1 MRRSRR
7 KRGEAGQ
14 APPEHAPRDWTGLE
28 VGVDVEVQLPNRP
41 AYLGEID
48 AKSPDSK
55 IVWVISKDGSGRKMY
70 GDWEGVSVYRLDR
83 PRLSVYR

>member
-7 KRGEAGQ
+7 KRGQTPQ
-14 APPEHAPRDWTGLE
+14 AAPEYVLRDWTVLE
-28 VGVDVEVQLPNRP
+28 VGADVEVQLPNRST
-41 AYLGEID
+41 YLAEVD

-70 GDWEGVSVYRLDR
+70 GHWEGVSVYPLDR